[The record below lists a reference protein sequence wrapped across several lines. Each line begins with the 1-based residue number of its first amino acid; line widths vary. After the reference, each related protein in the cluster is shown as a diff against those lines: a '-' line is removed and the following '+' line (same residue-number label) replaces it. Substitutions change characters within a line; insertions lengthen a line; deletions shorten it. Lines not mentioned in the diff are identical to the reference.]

1 MDQQKKIEE
10 NNLIEDI
17 LKEGEDLGEDVDVD
31 IAGIDVEAILN
42 DANID
47 MGAITP
53 KVDDITSSELLDGI
67 SVAVNKTQNNDN
79 LLRDIMKEINTEII
93 SKKKET
99 KKKLPKFDD
108 FFSLIN
114 FLEKKKLR

>member
-1 MDQQKKIEE
+1 MEQQKKIEE

-47 MGAITP
+47 MGGINP
-53 KVDDITSSELLDGI
+53 KVDDITSPLTERVI
-67 SVAVNKTQNNDN
+67 SVTSSGRSSINKTI
-79 LLRDIMKEINTEII
+79 R
-93 SKKKET
+93 
-99 KKKLPKFDD
+99 
-108 FFSLIN
+108 
-114 FLEKKKLR
+114 